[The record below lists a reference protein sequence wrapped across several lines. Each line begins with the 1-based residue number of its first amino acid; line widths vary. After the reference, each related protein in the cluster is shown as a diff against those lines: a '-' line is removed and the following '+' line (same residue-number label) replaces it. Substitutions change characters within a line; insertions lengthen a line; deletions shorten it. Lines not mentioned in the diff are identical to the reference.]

1 MPATALRRLWAGD
14 GARRL
19 VCPLAKPERG
29 DWLLAR
35 RSVADPTETASFVCF
50 GPATTSLTELVRGG
64 DAVDERSLFR
74 GGQGEVG
81 LDPDE
86 VRRWDGGY
94 RHLTRCLVAHA
105 FLMAMREHA
114 GASHGTPRRMPPRL
128 AAACPPLG
136 RGAGSGPVEHGQ
148 GQAPGVW
155 ADLAGSR
162 QQGACSPG
170 RTGGA
175 SANRRRSSAT
185 TSAVPLDQPISNCS
199 VSRSCLGH
207 RAAGGQ
213 PRMPP
218 PSRSPLPRRT
228 FRLCSHGSSFGCPCW
243 PKPRH
248 QRLTP
253 FGTGTYQHECGHV
266 S

>member
-1 MPATALRRLWAGD
+1 MPATAFRRLWAGD

-94 RHLTRCLVAHA
+94 WHLTRCLVVHA

-114 GASHGTPRRMPPRL
+114 GASHGTPRRMPLRL
-128 AAACPPLG
+128 AAACPL
-136 RGAGSGPVEHGQ
+136 RGAAQARVRLSMAKVKRLVCGLTWPVV
-148 GQAPGVW
+148 A
-155 ADLAGSR
+155 SR
-162 QQGACSPG
+162 
-170 RTGGA
+170 
-175 SANRRRSSAT
+175 
-185 TSAVPLDQPISNCS
+185 V
-199 VSRSCLGH
+199 
-207 RAAGGQ
+207 RARLVALVARPPTVGEAQ
-213 PRMPP
+213 PRPAPCLSTSQPP
-218 PSRSPLPRRT
+218 TVVLADAAPVT
-228 FRLCSHGSSFGCPCW
+228 
-243 PKPRH
+243 
-248 QRLTP
+248 Q
-253 FGTGTYQHECGHV
+253 
-266 S
+266 